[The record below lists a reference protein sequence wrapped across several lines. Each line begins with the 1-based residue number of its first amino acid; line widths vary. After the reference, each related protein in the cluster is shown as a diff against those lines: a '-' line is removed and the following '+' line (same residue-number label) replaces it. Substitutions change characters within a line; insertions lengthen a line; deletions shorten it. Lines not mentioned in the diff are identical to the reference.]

1 MKIKEIIN
9 YEWNKKSEDKFQE
22 RIIKILVYFIIFM
35 IICTIISRFADS
47 LTVPIVET
55 EKVTSASISHNIT
68 ASGIIS
74 ANNQE
79 SIFSIE
85 GITITSINVQKGK
98 NVKAGDV
105 LFTLNKEE
113 IEERISNLENELSN
127 KEKTL
132 SRAVEDYNIALKKED
147 KNIQKAL
154 EAMEN
159 SKKELDEFNENSLLS
174 KEELINA
181 YEENKKAYEE
191 AVSNKDSNLI
201 SYKRAVEDANYD
213 KEKEKLIE
221 NINDLKGILNHD
233 GKVISNSEGIVTNIL
248 LTEGQQTT
256 KEPVLLLSDKK
267 SGYKVVAQISSDYE
281 KNISLEQKV
290 TLNISDD
297 NQQVEEAVINSIS
310 RNEENEDMLD
320 ITVMLP
326 DGVGEIGKSATLEIS
341 NDTERYSSCV
351 PLSALHSDGDKYYV
365 LMFEE
370 KETVLGTEN
379 VAKRADIT
387 IKDKDGTYVALDE
400 NIILT
405 SDEVIISSNKNI
417 NDGDR
422 VRKEEE

>member
-1 MKIKEIIN
+1 MKIKEMIN
-9 YEWNKKSEDKFQE
+9 YEWNKKSEDKSQE

-35 IICTIISRFADS
+35 IVCTIISRFADS

-55 EKVTSASISHNIT
+55 EKVTSASINHDIT
-68 ASGIIS
+68 ASGVIS

-79 SIFSIE
+79 GIFSTE
-85 GITITSINVQKGK
+85 GITITSINVQRGK
-98 NVKAGDV
+98 YVKNGDV

-113 IEERISNLENELSN
+113 IEEKISSLESELSN

-132 SRAVEDYNIALKKED
+132 SRAIEDYNIALSKED

-154 EAMEN
+154 ETMEN

-174 KEELINA
+174 KEELNNA
-181 YEENKKAYEE
+181 YEENKNAYEE
-191 AVSNKDSNLI
+191 AINNKDSNLI

-213 KEKEKLIE
+213 KEKEKLIK
-221 NINDLKGILNHD
+221 NINELKELLNND
-233 GKVISNSEGIVTNIL
+233 GKVIANNEGTVTNIL

-256 KEPVLLLSDKK
+256 NEPVLLLADKK
-267 SGYKVVAQISSDYE
+267 SGYKVVAQISTDYE
-281 KNISLEQKV
+281 KDISLDQKI
-290 TLNISDD
+290 TLNILD
-297 NQQVEEAVINSIS
+297 NNEQIEEAVINAIS
-310 RNEENEDMLD
+310 RNEENEHMLD
-320 ITVMLP
+320 ITVILP
-326 DGVGEIGKSATLEIS
+326 EGVEEIGKSATLEIS
-341 NDTERYSSCV
+341 NNTERYSSCV

-387 IKDKDGTYVALDE
+387 IKDKDGMYAALDE

-405 SDEVIISSNKNI
+405 SDEVITSSNKNI

>member
-9 YEWNKKSEDKFQE
+9 YEWNKKSEDKSQE

-35 IICTIISRFADS
+35 IVCTIISRFADS

-55 EKVTSASISHNIT
+55 EKVTSASINHDIT
-68 ASGIIS
+68 ASGVIS

-79 SIFSIE
+79 GIFSTE
-85 GITITSINVQKGK
+85 GITITSINVQRGK
-98 NVKAGDV
+98 YVKNGDV

-113 IEERISNLENELSN
+113 IEEKISSLESELSN

-132 SRAVEDYNIALKKED
+132 SRAIEDYNIALSKED

-154 EAMEN
+154 ETMEN

-174 KEELINA
+174 KEELNNA
-181 YEENKKAYEE
+181 YEENKNAYEE
-191 AVSNKDSNLI
+191 AINNKDSNLI

-213 KEKEKLIE
+213 KEKEKLIK
-221 NINDLKGILNHD
+221 NINELKELLNND
-233 GKVISNSEGIVTNIL
+233 GKVVANNEGTVTNIL

-256 KEPVLLLSDKK
+256 NEPVLLLADKK
-267 SGYKVVAQISSDYE
+267 SGYKVVAQISTDYE
-281 KNISLEQKV
+281 KDISLDQKI
-290 TLNISDD
+290 TLNILD
-297 NQQVEEAVINSIS
+297 NNEQIEEAVINAIS
-310 RNEENEDMLD
+310 RNEENEHMLD
-320 ITVMLP
+320 ITVILP
-326 DGVGEIGKSATLEIS
+326 EGVGEIGKSATLEIS
-341 NDTERYSSCV
+341 NNTERYSSCV

-387 IKDKDGTYVALDE
+387 IKDKDGMYAALDE

-405 SDEVIISSNKNI
+405 SDEVITSSNKNI

>member
-1 MKIKEIIN
+1 MKIKEMIN
-9 YEWNKKSEDKFQE
+9 YEWNKKSEDKSQE

-35 IICTIISRFADS
+35 IVCTIISRFADS

-55 EKVTSASISHNIT
+55 EKVTSASINHDIT
-68 ASGIIS
+68 ASGVIS

-79 SIFSIE
+79 GIFSTE
-85 GITITSINVQKGK
+85 GITINVQRGK
-98 NVKAGDV
+98 YVKNGDV

-113 IEERISNLENELSN
+113 IEEKISSLESELSN

-132 SRAVEDYNIALKKED
+132 SRAIEDYNIALSKED

-154 EAMEN
+154 ETMEN

-174 KEELINA
+174 KEELNNA
-181 YEENKKAYEE
+181 YEENKNAYEE
-191 AVSNKDSNLI
+191 AINNKDSNLI

-213 KEKEKLIE
+213 KEKEKLIK
-221 NINDLKGILNHD
+221 NINELKELLNND
-233 GKVISNSEGIVTNIL
+233 GKVIANNEGTVTNIL

-256 KEPVLLLSDKK
+256 NEPVLLLADKK
-267 SGYKVVAQISSDYE
+267 SGYKVVAQISTDYE
-281 KNISLEQKV
+281 KDISLDQKI
-290 TLNISDD
+290 TLNILD
-297 NQQVEEAVINSIS
+297 NNEQIEEAVINAIS
-310 RNEENEDMLD
+310 RNEENEHMLD
-320 ITVMLP
+320 ITVILP
-326 DGVGEIGKSATLEIS
+326 EGVGEIGKSATLEIS
-341 NDTERYSSCV
+341 NNTERYSSCV

-387 IKDKDGTYVALDE
+387 IKDKDGMYAALDE

-405 SDEVIISSNKNI
+405 SDEVITSSNKNI

>member
-1 MKIKEIIN
+1 MIN
-9 YEWNKKSEDKFQE
+9 YEWNKKSEDKSQE

-35 IICTIISRFADS
+35 IVCTIISRFADS

-55 EKVTSASISHNIT
+55 EKVTSASINHDIT
-68 ASGIIS
+68 ASGVIS

-79 SIFSIE
+79 GIFSTE
-85 GITITSINVQKGK
+85 GITITSINVQRGK
-98 NVKAGDV
+98 YVKNGDV

-113 IEERISNLENELSN
+113 IEEKISSLESELSN

-132 SRAVEDYNIALKKED
+132 SRAIEDYNIALSKED

-154 EAMEN
+154 ETMEN

-174 KEELINA
+174 KEELNNA
-181 YEENKKAYEE
+181 YEENKNAYEE
-191 AVSNKDSNLI
+191 AINNKDSNLI

-213 KEKEKLIE
+213 KEKEKLIK
-221 NINDLKGILNHD
+221 NINELKELLNND
-233 GKVISNSEGIVTNIL
+233 GKVIANNEGTVTNIL

-256 KEPVLLLSDKK
+256 NEPVLLLADKK
-267 SGYKVVAQISSDYE
+267 SGYKVVAQISTDYE
-281 KNISLEQKV
+281 KDISLDQKI
-290 TLNISDD
+290 TLNILD
-297 NQQVEEAVINSIS
+297 NNEQIEEAVINAIS
-310 RNEENEDMLD
+310 RNEENEHMLD
-320 ITVMLP
+320 ITVILP
-326 DGVGEIGKSATLEIS
+326 EGVGEIGKSATLEIS
-341 NDTERYSSCV
+341 NNTERYSSCV

-387 IKDKDGTYVALDE
+387 IKDKDGMYAALDE

-405 SDEVIISSNKNI
+405 SDEVITSSNKNI

>member
-1 MKIKEIIN
+1 MKIKEMIN
-9 YEWNKKSEDKFQE
+9 YEWNKKSEDKSQE

-35 IICTIISRFADS
+35 IVCTIISRFADS

-55 EKVTSASISHNIT
+55 EKVTSASINHDIT
-68 ASGIIS
+68 ASGVIS

-79 SIFSIE
+79 GIFSTE
-85 GITITSINVQKGK
+85 GITITSINVQRGK
-98 NVKAGDV
+98 YVKNGDV

-113 IEERISNLENELSN
+113 IEEKISSLESELSN

-132 SRAVEDYNIALKKED
+132 SRAIEDYNIALSKED

-154 EAMEN
+154 ETMEN

-174 KEELINA
+174 KEELNNA
-181 YEENKKAYEE
+181 YEENKNAYEE
-191 AVSNKDSNLI
+191 AINNKDSNLI

-213 KEKEKLIE
+213 KEKEKLIK
-221 NINDLKGILNHD
+221 NINELKELLNND
-233 GKVISNSEGIVTNIL
+233 GKVIANNEGTVTNIL

-256 KEPVLLLSDKK
+256 NEPVLLLADKK
-267 SGYKVVAQISSDYE
+267 SGYKVVAQISTDYE
-281 KNISLEQKV
+281 KDISLDQKI
-290 TLNISDD
+290 TLNILD
-297 NQQVEEAVINSIS
+297 NNEQIEEAVINAIS
-310 RNEENEDMLD
+310 RNEENEHMLD
-320 ITVMLP
+320 ITVILP
-326 DGVGEIGKSATLEIS
+326 EGVGEIGKSATLEIS
-341 NDTERYSSCV
+341 NNTERYSSCV

-387 IKDKDGTYVALDE
+387 IKDKDGMYAALDE

-405 SDEVIISSNKNI
+405 SDEVITSSNKNI

>member
-1 MKIKEIIN
+1 
-9 YEWNKKSEDKFQE
+9 
-22 RIIKILVYFIIFM
+22 M
-35 IICTIISRFADS
+35 IVCTIISRFADS

-55 EKVTSASISHNIT
+55 EKVTSASINHDIT
-68 ASGIIS
+68 ASGVIS

-79 SIFSIE
+79 GIFSTE
-85 GITITSINVQKGK
+85 GITITSINVQRGK
-98 NVKAGDV
+98 YVKNGDV

-113 IEERISNLENELSN
+113 IEEKISSLESELSN

-132 SRAVEDYNIALKKED
+132 SRAIEDYNIALSKED

-154 EAMEN
+154 ETMEN

-174 KEELINA
+174 KEELNNA
-181 YEENKKAYEE
+181 YEENKNAYEE
-191 AVSNKDSNLI
+191 AINNKDSNLI

-213 KEKEKLIE
+213 KEKEKLIK
-221 NINDLKGILNHD
+221 NINELKELLNND
-233 GKVISNSEGIVTNIL
+233 GKVIANNEGTVTNIL

-256 KEPVLLLSDKK
+256 NEPVLLLADKK
-267 SGYKVVAQISSDYE
+267 SGYKVVAQISTDYE
-281 KNISLEQKV
+281 KDISLDQKI
-290 TLNISDD
+290 TLNILD
-297 NQQVEEAVINSIS
+297 NNEQIEEAVINAIS
-310 RNEENEDMLD
+310 RNEENEHMLD
-320 ITVMLP
+320 ITVILP
-326 DGVGEIGKSATLEIS
+326 EGVGEIGKSATLEIS
-341 NDTERYSSCV
+341 NNTERYSSCV

-387 IKDKDGTYVALDE
+387 IKDKDGMYAALDE

-405 SDEVIISSNKNI
+405 SDEVITSSNKNI

-422 VRKEEE
+422 VRKEEEWNP

>member
-9 YEWNKKSEDKFQE
+9 YEWNKKSEDKSQE

-35 IICTIISRFADS
+35 IVCTIISRFADS

-55 EKVTSASISHNIT
+55 EKVTSASINHDIT

-79 SIFSIE
+79 GIFSTE
-85 GITITSINVQKGK
+85 GITITSINVQRGK
-98 NVKAGDV
+98 YVKNGDV

-113 IEERISNLENELSN
+113 IEEKISSLESELSN
-127 KEKTL
+127 KEKNL
-132 SRAVEDYNIALKKED
+132 SRAIEDYNIALSKEN

-154 EAMEN
+154 ETMEN

-174 KEELINA
+174 KEELNNA
-181 YEENKKAYEE
+181 YEENKNAYEE
-191 AVSNKDSNLI
+191 AINNKDSNLI

-213 KEKEKLIE
+213 KEKEKLIK
-221 NINDLKGILNHD
+221 NINELKELLNND
-233 GKVISNSEGIVTNIL
+233 GKVIANNEGTVTNIL

-256 KEPVLLLSDKK
+256 NEPVLLLADKK
-267 SGYKVVAQISSDYE
+267 SGYKVVAQISTDYE
-281 KNISLEQKV
+281 KDISLDQKI
-290 TLNISDD
+290 TLNILD
-297 NQQVEEAVINSIS
+297 NNEQIEEAVINAIS
-310 RNEENEDMLD
+310 RNEENEHMLD
-320 ITVMLP
+320 ITVILP
-326 DGVGEIGKSATLEIS
+326 EGVGEIGKSATLEIS
-341 NDTERYSSCV
+341 NNTERYSSCV

-387 IKDKDGTYVALDE
+387 IKDKDGMYAALDE

-405 SDEVIISSNKNI
+405 SDEVITSSNKNI

>member
-1 MKIKEIIN
+1 MKIKEMIN
-9 YEWNKKSEDKFQE
+9 YEWNKKSEDKSQE

-35 IICTIISRFADS
+35 IVCTIISRFADS

-55 EKVTSASISHNIT
+55 EKVTSASINHDIT
-68 ASGIIS
+68 ASGVIS

-79 SIFSIE
+79 GIFSTE
-85 GITITSINVQKGK
+85 GITITSINVQRGK
-98 NVKAGDV
+98 YVKNGDV

-113 IEERISNLENELSN
+113 IEEKISSLESELSN

-132 SRAVEDYNIALKKED
+132 SRAIEDYNIALSKED

-154 EAMEN
+154 ETMEN

-174 KEELINA
+174 KEELNNA
-181 YEENKKAYEE
+181 YEENKNAYEE
-191 AVSNKDSNLI
+191 AINNKDSNLI

-213 KEKEKLIE
+213 KEKEKLIK
-221 NINDLKGILNHD
+221 NINELKELLNND
-233 GKVISNSEGIVTNIL
+233 GKVIANNEGTVTNIL

-256 KEPVLLLSDKK
+256 NEPVLLLADKK
-267 SGYKVVAQISSDYE
+267 SGYKVVAQISTDYE
-281 KNISLEQKV
+281 KDISLDQKI
-290 TLNISDD
+290 TLNILD
-297 NQQVEEAVINSIS
+297 NNEQIEEAVINAIS
-310 RNEENEDMLD
+310 RNEENEHMLD
-320 ITVMLP
+320 ITVILP
-326 DGVGEIGKSATLEIS
+326 EGVGEIGKSATLEIS
-341 NDTERYSSCV
+341 NNTERYSSCV

-387 IKDKDGTYVALDE
+387 IKDKDGMYVALDE

-405 SDEVIISSNKNI
+405 SDEVITSSNKKI
-417 NDGDR
+417 GRASCRER
-422 VRKEEE
+422 V

>member
-1 MKIKEIIN
+1 MKIKEMIN
-9 YEWNKKSEDKFQE
+9 YEWNKKSEDKSQE

-35 IICTIISRFADS
+35 IVCTIISRFADS

-55 EKVTSASISHNIT
+55 EKVTSASINHDIT
-68 ASGIIS
+68 ASGVIS

-79 SIFSIE
+79 GIFSTE
-85 GITITSINVQKGK
+85 GITITSINVQRGK
-98 NVKAGDV
+98 YVKNGDV

-113 IEERISNLENELSN
+113 IEEKISSLESELSN

-132 SRAVEDYNIALKKED
+132 SRAIEDYNIALSKED

-154 EAMEN
+154 ETMEN

-174 KEELINA
+174 KEELNNA
-181 YEENKKAYEE
+181 YEENKNAYEE
-191 AVSNKDSNLI
+191 AINNKDSNLI

-213 KEKEKLIE
+213 KEKEKLIK
-221 NINDLKGILNHD
+221 NINELKELLNND
-233 GKVISNSEGIVTNIL
+233 GKVIANNEGTVTNIL

-256 KEPVLLLSDKK
+256 NEPVLLLADKK
-267 SGYKVVAQISSDYE
+267 SGYKVVAQISTDYE
-281 KNISLEQKV
+281 KDISLDQKI
-290 TLNISDD
+290 TLNILD
-297 NQQVEEAVINSIS
+297 NNEQIEEAVINAIS
-310 RNEENEDMLD
+310 RNEENEHMLD
-320 ITVMLP
+320 ITVILP
-326 DGVGEIGKSATLEIS
+326 EGVGEIGKSATLEIS
-341 NDTERYSSCV
+341 NNTERYSSCV

-387 IKDKDGTYVALDE
+387 IKDKDGMYAALDE

-405 SDEVIISSNKNI
+405 SDEVITSSNKKI
-417 NDGDR
+417 GRASCRER
-422 VRKEEE
+422 V

>member
-9 YEWNKKSEDKFQE
+9 YEWNKKSEDKSQE

-35 IICTIISRFADS
+35 IVCTIISRFADS

-55 EKVTSASISHNIT
+55 EKVTSASINHDIT
-68 ASGIIS
+68 ASGVIS

-79 SIFSIE
+79 GIFSTE
-85 GITITSINVQKGK
+85 GITITSINVQRGK
-98 NVKAGDV
+98 YVKNGDV

-113 IEERISNLENELSN
+113 IEEKISSLESELSN

-132 SRAVEDYNIALKKED
+132 SRAIEDYNIALSKED

-154 EAMEN
+154 ETMEN

-174 KEELINA
+174 KEELNNA
-181 YEENKKAYEE
+181 YEENKNAYEE
-191 AVSNKDSNLI
+191 AINNKDSNLI

-213 KEKEKLIE
+213 KEKEKLIK
-221 NINDLKGILNHD
+221 NINELKELLNND
-233 GKVISNSEGIVTNIL
+233 GKVIANNEGTVTNIL

-256 KEPVLLLSDKK
+256 NEPVLLLADKK
-267 SGYKVVAQISSDYE
+267 SGYKVVAQISTDYE
-281 KNISLEQKV
+281 KDISLDQKI
-290 TLNISDD
+290 TLNILD
-297 NQQVEEAVINSIS
+297 NNEQIEEAVINALS
-310 RNEENEDMLD
+310 RNEENEHMLD
-320 ITVMLP
+320 ITVILP
-326 DGVGEIGKSATLEIS
+326 EGVGEIGKSATLEIS
-341 NDTERYSSCV
+341 NNTERYSSCV

-387 IKDKDGTYVALDE
+387 IKDKDGMYAALDE

-405 SDEVIISSNKNI
+405 SDEVITSSNKNI

>member
-1 MKIKEIIN
+1 
-9 YEWNKKSEDKFQE
+9 
-22 RIIKILVYFIIFM
+22 M
-35 IICTIISRFADS
+35 IVCTIISRFADS

-55 EKVTSASISHNIT
+55 EKVTSASINHDIT
-68 ASGIIS
+68 ASGVIS

-79 SIFSIE
+79 GIFSTE
-85 GITITSINVQKGK
+85 GITITSINVQRGK
-98 NVKAGDV
+98 YVKNGDV

-113 IEERISNLENELSN
+113 IEEKISSLESELSN

-132 SRAVEDYNIALKKED
+132 SRAIEDYNIALSKED

-154 EAMEN
+154 ETMEN

-174 KEELINA
+174 KEELNNA
-181 YEENKKAYEE
+181 YEENKNAYEE
-191 AVSNKDSNLI
+191 AINNKDSNLI

-213 KEKEKLIE
+213 KEKEKLIK
-221 NINDLKGILNHD
+221 NINELKELLNND
-233 GKVISNSEGIVTNIL
+233 GKVIANNEGTVTNIL

-256 KEPVLLLSDKK
+256 NEPVLLLADKK
-267 SGYKVVAQISSDYE
+267 SGYKVVAQISTDYE
-281 KNISLEQKV
+281 KDISLDQKI
-290 TLNISDD
+290 TLNILD
-297 NQQVEEAVINSIS
+297 NNEQIEEAVINAIS
-310 RNEENEDMLD
+310 RNEENEHMLD
-320 ITVMLP
+320 ITVILP
-326 DGVGEIGKSATLEIS
+326 EGVGEIGKSATLEIS
-341 NDTERYSSCV
+341 NNTERYSSCV

-387 IKDKDGTYVALDE
+387 IKDKDGMYAALDE

-405 SDEVIISSNKNI
+405 SDEVITSSNKNI

>member
-9 YEWNKKSEDKFQE
+9 YEWNKKSEDKSQE

-35 IICTIISRFADS
+35 IVCTIISRFADS

-55 EKVTSASISHNIT
+55 EKVTSASINHDIT
-68 ASGIIS
+68 ASGVIS

-79 SIFSIE
+79 GIFSTE
-85 GITITSINVQKGK
+85 GITITSINVQRGK
-98 NVKAGDV
+98 YVKNGDV

-113 IEERISNLENELSN
+113 IEEKISSLESELSN

-132 SRAVEDYNIALKKED
+132 SRAIEDYNIALSKED

-154 EAMEN
+154 ETMEN

-174 KEELINA
+174 KEELNNA
-181 YEENKKAYEE
+181 YEENKNAYEE
-191 AVSNKDSNLI
+191 AINNKDSNLI

-213 KEKEKLIE
+213 KEKEKLIK
-221 NINDLKGILNHD
+221 NINELKELLNND
-233 GKVISNSEGIVTNIL
+233 GKVIANNEGTVTNIL

-256 KEPVLLLSDKK
+256 NEPVLLLADKK
-267 SGYKVVAQISSDYE
+267 SGYKVVAQISTDYE
-281 KNISLEQKV
+281 KDISLDQKI
-290 TLNISDD
+290 TLNILD
-297 NQQVEEAVINSIS
+297 NNEQIEEAVINAIS
-310 RNEENEDMLD
+310 RNEENEHMLD
-320 ITVMLP
+320 ITVILP
-326 DGVGEIGKSATLEIS
+326 EGVGEIGKSATLEIS
-341 NDTERYSSCV
+341 NNTERYSSCV
-351 PLSALHSDGDKYYV
+351 PLSALHSDEDKYYV

-387 IKDKDGTYVALDE
+387 IKDKDGMYAALDE

-405 SDEVIISSNKNI
+405 SDEVITSSNKNI
-417 NDGDR
+417 NGGDR

>member
-9 YEWNKKSEDKFQE
+9 YEWNKKSEDKSQE
-22 RIIKILVYFIIFM
+22 RIIKKLVYFIIFM
-35 IICTIISRFADS
+35 IVCTIISRFADS

-55 EKVTSASISHNIT
+55 EKVTSASINHDIT
-68 ASGIIS
+68 ASGVIS

-79 SIFSIE
+79 GIFSTE
-85 GITITSINVQKGK
+85 GITITSINVQRGK
-98 NVKAGDV
+98 YVKNGDV

-113 IEERISNLENELSN
+113 IEEKISSLESELSN

-132 SRAVEDYNIALKKED
+132 SRAIEDYNIALSKED

-154 EAMEN
+154 ETMEN

-174 KEELINA
+174 KEELNNA
-181 YEENKKAYEE
+181 YEENKNAYEE
-191 AVSNKDSNLI
+191 AINNKDSNLI

-213 KEKEKLIE
+213 KEKEKLIK
-221 NINDLKGILNHD
+221 NINELKELLNND
-233 GKVISNSEGIVTNIL
+233 GKVIANNEGTVTNIL

-256 KEPVLLLSDKK
+256 NEPVLLLADKK
-267 SGYKVVAQISSDYE
+267 SGYKVVAQISTDYE
-281 KNISLEQKV
+281 KDISLDQKI
-290 TLNISDD
+290 TLNILD
-297 NQQVEEAVINSIS
+297 NNEQIEEAVINAIS
-310 RNEENEDMLD
+310 RNEENEHMLD
-320 ITVMLP
+320 ITVILP
-326 DGVGEIGKSATLEIS
+326 EGVGEIGKSATLEIS
-341 NDTERYSSCV
+341 NNTERYSSCV
-351 PLSALHSDGDKYYV
+351 PLSALHSDEDKYYV

-387 IKDKDGTYVALDE
+387 IKDKDGMYAALDE

-405 SDEVIISSNKNI
+405 SDEVITSSNKNI